1 MNKKKQKPDK
11 IPANVT
17 EIILESISDGVFT
30 VDHEWRIMSFN
41 SAAENITG
49 ISRKEAIGRHCW
61 EVFRANMCEGDCALK
76 RTMKEG
82 TPLVSTSTYIINS
95 EKKRIPITAYTS
107 LLKDEDGAVL
117 GGVETFH
124 DHSLVEELR
133 KELASRFQVGDMVSR
148 SSSMRKIFELLPQ
161 VADSSSTV
169 LIQGATG
176 TGKELL
182 ARAIHHSSHRKDKP
196 FVAINCGALPDTL
209 LESELFGYK
218 AGAFT
223 GAVKDK
229 PGHFAV
235 AEGGT
240 ILLDEIGDTS
250 FAFQVRLL
258 RVLEEQEFQPLGS
271 VKTIK
276 TNVRVIAATN
286 KNLFDMVEKGEFRQ
300 DLFYRINVIC
310 LKLPPLRDRME
321 DIPLLIERFI
331 KRMNT
336 IRGKA
341 VTGIDREAL
350 ALLMS
355 NNFPGNIRE
364 LENMIEHAFVLC
376 QDGLI
381 QPHHLPGGLAPHP
394 LASAGPDSPGDAL
407 KSAEARIIIDAL
419 KRSKYNRQAAA
430 RELGMH
436 KSTLFRKIKKLGIT
450 LPEIDGRSKSET
462 PV

>member
-1 MNKKKQKPDK
+1 
-11 IPANVT
+11 
-17 EIILESISDGVFT
+17 
-30 VDHEWRIMSFN
+30 
-41 SAAENITG
+41 
-49 ISRKEAIGRHCW
+49 
-61 EVFRANMCEGDCALK
+61 
-76 RTMKEG
+76 
-82 TPLVSTSTYIINS
+82 
-95 EKKRIPITAYTS
+95 
-107 LLKDEDGAVL
+107 
-117 GGVETFH
+117 
-124 DHSLVEELR
+124 
-133 KELASRFQVGDMVSR
+133 
-148 SSSMRKIFELLPQ
+148 
-161 VADSSSTV
+161 
-169 LIQGATG
+169 
-176 TGKELL
+176 
-182 ARAIHHSSHRKDKP
+182 
-196 FVAINCGALPDTL
+196 
-209 LESELFGYK
+209 
-218 AGAFT
+218 
-223 GAVKDK
+223 
-229 PGHFAV
+229 
-235 AEGGT
+235 
-240 ILLDEIGDTS
+240 
-250 FAFQVRLL
+250 
-258 RVLEEQEFQPLGS
+258 
-271 VKTIK
+271 
-276 TNVRVIAATN
+276 
-286 KNLFDMVEKGEFRQ
+286 MVEKGEFRQ

-450 LPEIDGRSKSET
+450 LPEIDGRSKSE
-462 PV
+462 PSV